1 MKPCPGKVL
10 RKRASGFIAV
20 GILLVGLTGACSAAP
35 VATPV
40 AATISPSPTAAVG
53 LEEQY
58 IRVVADASRSVVAI
72 QAGSALGSGVIFDG
86 QGDIVTNA
94 HVVAGATSYRVFL
107 AGGQSYDARL
117 LGSFAADDLAVLK
130 ISAPGL
136 KAAKFGN
143 SDRLR
148 VGSIVMAIGS
158 PLGLQ
163 GSVTEGIVS
172 AVGRQVSEPSGVVL
186 PPLIQTSAAVNPG
199 NSGGALV
206 DLDAEVIGITT
217 LAAQDPI
224 AGGTVPGIGFAV
236 PSNITSDIAAQLIA
250 NGRVTNSH
258 RAYLGLQ
265 AATVAADQGNG
276 TGAGVLVYS
285 LVPGGPADKA
295 GVRANDVITSLA
307 GRPVTDQASLSSTLA
322 SLQPGQ
328 TVQMDVTRSD
338 GTPTRLSITL
348 GELPG

>member
-1 MKPCPGKVL
+1 M
-10 RKRASGFIAV
+10 
-20 GILLVGLTGACSAAP
+20 GILVAGLLGACSSVP
-35 VATPV
+35 VATPIV
-40 AATISPSPTAAVG
+40 ATSSPTAGAVVS

-58 IRVVADASRSVVAI
+58 IRVVANVSRSVVAI
-72 QAGSALGSGVIFDG
+72 EAGTSLGSGVIFDN

-107 AGGQSYDARL
+107 AGGQSYEARL
-117 LGSFAADDLAVLK
+117 LGSFAADDIAVLK
-130 ISAPGL
+130 ITAPSAV
-136 KAAKFGN
+136 AAKFGD

-148 VGSIVMAIGS
+148 AGSIVMAIGS

-172 AVGRQVSEPSGVVL
+172 AVGRQVSGPSGVAL

-224 AGGTVPGIGFAV
+224 AGGTAPGIGFAV
-236 PSNITSDIAAQLIA
+236 PSNIASDIAAQLIA
-250 NGRVTNSH
+250 SGHVTNSH

-265 AATVAADQGNG
+265 AATVASEQGNG
-276 TGAGVLVYS
+276 AGAGVLVYS
-285 LVPGGPADKA
+285 VVPGGPADKA
-295 GVRANDVITSLA
+295 GLRANDVITSLG
-307 GRPVTDQASLSSTLA
+307 GRPITDQASLSSTLA
-322 SLQPGQ
+322 TMQPGQ
-328 TVQMDVTRSD
+328 TVDVDVRRAD
-338 GTPTRLSITL
+338 GTSTRLTITL
-348 GELPG
+348 GELAG